1 MTTYYVTKWVIRR
14 GILVFKGGP
23 PERRDRD
30 FKDHVWL
37 NLGEQPWRN
46 NRMTIGTDAF
56 LTLAE
61 AQQDAEHRFQAH
73 LDKCRSELE
82 RAEQAWQQLTKGKLQ
97 VHHQPSLI
105 RECRS
110 FEWCR

>member
-14 GILVFKGGP
+14 GILVFKGKP
-23 PERRDRD
+23 PERRERD

-37 NLGEQPWRN
+37 DLGEQPWRN

-61 AQQDAEHRFQAH
+61 AQQDAEYRFQAH
-73 LDKCRSELE
+73 LEKCRQELE
-82 RAEQAWQQLTKGKLQ
+82 RAEKAWKQLAEGKLQ
-97 VHHQPSLI
+97 AHRQPNLI
-105 RECRS
+105 RKCHP
-110 FEWCR
+110 FERCK